1 MSDQTGGREGAD
13 DPTGPFGARAP
24 WARKDPSTDEAR
36 HSVLVGSMSVR
47 VHDRIPVRRS
57 TLVMVVAFLGF
68 GVLLYLYP
76 AQSTTTGPGT
86 VVHTQNGDY
95 FIPGATRVAPSTTTT
110 TGPSTTTAP
119 STTTTTAGTQ
129 PIPPAPSTTT
139 TARSGSTTSTPPSA
153 STPTP
158 SVGTTTTVA
167 GPTGTSTST
176 TTGGQTTTTGP

>member
-1 MSDQTGGREGAD
+1 MSDQTGADEGAG
-13 DPTGPFGARAP
+13 DPTGPFGVRAP
-24 WARKDPSTDEAR
+24 WARKDPSKGDEAR
-36 HSVLVGSMSVR
+36 HSALVGSMSVR
-47 VHDRIPVRRS
+47 VHDRIPLRRS

-68 GVLLYLYP
+68 GVLFYLYP

-110 TGPSTTTAP
+110 SSA
-119 STTTTTAGTQ
+119 TTTTAGTQ

-139 TARSGSTTSTPPSA
+139 TTARAGSATSTASTPPSVSTSTTSVGA
-153 STPTP
+153 ST
-158 SVGTTTTVA
+158 TTTTVA

-176 TTGGQTTTTGP
+176 TGGQTTTTP